1 MNNDFKKGFFAGAGG
16 ILGVLSIPLGL
27 YVLYLLY
34 GLVSPQIN
42 KILVKQEFRD
52 WSECFFSIS
61 NQNDSYE
68 YNEKEGLENNVEN
81 IRAYLTKKCGEKPK
95 PYKWQPKK

>member
-1 MNNDFKKGFFAGAGG
+1 MSKDFKKGFFAGAGG

-52 WSECFFSIS
+52 LSECFFSVS

-68 YNEKEGLENNVEN
+68 YNDKKGLENNVEN

-95 PYKWQPKK
+95 PYKWQ

>member
-1 MNNDFKKGFFAGAGG
+1 LSNDFKKGFFAGAGG

-42 KILVKQEFRD
+42 KILVKQEFSD
-52 WSECFFSIS
+52 WSECFFSVS

-68 YNEKEGLENNVEN
+68 YNDKKGLENNFEN
-81 IRAYLTKKCGEKPK
+81 IRAYLTKTCGEKPK
-95 PYKWQPKK
+95 PYKWQ

>member
-1 MNNDFKKGFFAGAGG
+1 MNNDFKKGFFTGAGG
-16 ILGVLSIPLGL
+16 ISGVLSVPVGIIALIFL
-27 YVLYLLY
+27 FSFL
-34 GLVSPQIN
+34 SPIAQKVIGIFE
-42 KILVKQEFRD
+42 KEEHKE

-81 IRAYLTKKCGEKPK
+81 IKAYLTKKCGEKPK
-95 PYKWQPKK
+95 PYKWQ